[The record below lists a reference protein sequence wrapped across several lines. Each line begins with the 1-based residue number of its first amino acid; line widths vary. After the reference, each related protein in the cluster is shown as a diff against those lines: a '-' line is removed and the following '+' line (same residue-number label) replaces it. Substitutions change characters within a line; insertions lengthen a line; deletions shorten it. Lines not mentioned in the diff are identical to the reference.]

1 MITDSQTDNLFL
13 ADVLFSKFPE
23 FARQLQEKLKAL
35 DVNYDVLLNA
45 KDIWCRDYMPIQ
57 IEQDRFVQFRYAPR
71 YLERKGGHLVKTN
84 VEEVFREPSITIVKS
99 GIVLDG
105 GNVVKAEDKAIITDR
120 VFDENKA
127 ITKSELIRELH
138 DLLEV
143 EDVVII
149 PHQPFD
155 LFGHADGMIRFIDSY
170 TVLVNDFK
178 KEKEYFRKNLKSKLK
193 KHGLDVKPFIYEPCS
208 EINKDGVPTAKGTY
222 INYLHVGNKIILPTF
237 NQKEDNQAWIQL
249 DEIYPSHKIET
260 LNCESIASEGGVLN
274 CIGWNVKYWKLILED
289 WGDIWL
295 VKN

>member
-13 ADVLFSKFPE
+13 TDALFSKFPE
-23 FARQLQEKLKAL
+23 FVGQLQARLKAL
-35 DVNYDVLLNA
+35 DVNYDVLPNT

-57 IEQDRFVQFRYAPR
+57 IAKDRFVQFRYAPR
-71 YLERKGGHLVKTN
+71 YLDSEDWLSGNTR
-84 VEEVFREPSITIVKS
+84 VEAVLREPKITISKS
-99 GIVLDG
+99 DIILDG
-105 GNVVKAEDKAIITDR
+105 GNVVKAEDKVIITDR

-127 ITKSELIRELH
+127 ITKSELIRTLH
-138 DLLEV
+138 ELLEV

-155 LFGHADGMIRFIDSY
+155 LFGHADGMIRFIDSD

-178 KEKEYFRKNLKSKLK
+178 NEKEYFRRNLKSKLK
-193 KHGLDVKPFIYEPCS
+193 KHGLDVVPFIYEPSS
-208 EINKDGVPTAKGTY
+208 EINKDGVPSAKGTY

-237 NQKEDNQAWIQL
+237 NKKEDNMAWIQL
-249 DEIYPSHKIET
+249 NEIYPSHEIET

-274 CIGWNVKYWKLILED
+274 CIGWNVEYWKLILED
-289 WGDIWL
+289 FGDFWL